1 MHSNPAAPLSLT
13 ADAIFLQSVRPKLA
27 PAQDEVNRRQVV
39 RKVSGFVDKLIGI
52 PELEVE
58 KRKYRRQR
66 QQKVQQQPP
75 ASTHQQ
81 QHQLLS
87 SQQQVLHP
95 QLTEKEKATSVKLAQ
110 RNVPLQRHLNK
121 DKNKER
127 EKEKERNKTKDKDK
141 VMAERHSNAQERRI
155 HELDHN
161 VERFF
166 EVRKVS
172 VDCWYFFI
180 FFFIDWLID
189 RFQIR

>member
-1 MHSNPAAPLSLT
+1 MTHCALKPSCPSGPSTLPPFLSLSLT

-39 RKVSGFVDKLIGI
+39 RKVSGFGDNLIGI

-66 QQKVQQQPP
+66 QRKVQQQPP
-75 ASTHQQ
+75 ASTQQQ
-81 QHQLLS
+81 QHQLIS
-87 SQQQVLHP
+87 SQQVLHP
-95 QLTEKEKATSVKLAQ
+95 QLTEKEKAPSVKLAQ

-172 VDCWYFFI
+172 VDCWYF
-180 FFFIDWLID
+180 
-189 RFQIR
+189 